1 MYNIPG
7 LAGEPSIEDI
17 GMQTRGAH
25 HVRAYRMDYA
35 SSSDDRATWTPAR
48 RRAWP
53 DGGVWRARSDADD
66 SYDELA
72 VAGTGKD
79 VVLMATGVKFS
90 DRAKPPH

>member
-1 MYNIPG
+1 MLQAPMIEPRGHQPAATLG
-7 LAGEPSIEDI
+7 L
-17 GMQTRGAH
+17 
-25 HVRAYRMDYA
+25 
-35 SSSDDRATWTPAR
+35 
-48 RRAWP
+48 

>member
-1 MYNIPG
+1 
-7 LAGEPSIEDI
+7 
-17 GMQTRGAH
+17 
-25 HVRAYRMDYA
+25 MDYA
-35 SSSDDRATWTPAR
+35 SSSDDRATSTPAR
-48 RRAWP
+48 CRAWP
-53 DGGVWRARSDADD
+53 DGGVWQARSDADG

>member
-1 MYNIPG
+1 
-7 LAGEPSIEDI
+7 
-17 GMQTRGAH
+17 MQTRGAH

-35 SSSDDRATWTPAR
+35 SISDDRATWTPAR
-48 RRAWP
+48 CRARS
-53 DGGVWRARSDADD
+53 DGGSWRARSGADE

-79 VVLMATGVKFS
+79 VLLMATGVKSS

>member
-17 GMQTRGAH
+17 GLQTRGRIRFALIGWTMLQAPMIEP
-25 HVRAYRMDYA
+25 RG
-35 SSSDDRATWTPAR
+35 TPAR
-48 RRAWP
+48 CRAWP

-66 SYDELA
+66 SYDELT

-79 VVLMATGVKFS
+79 VVLMATGVKLS

>member
-1 MYNIPG
+1 
-7 LAGEPSIEDI
+7 
-17 GMQTRGAH
+17 MQTRGRITFALIG
-25 HVRAYRMDYA
+25 
-35 SSSDDRATWTPAR
+35 WTMLQAPMIEPRGHQPAG
-48 RRAWP
+48 AWP

>member
-1 MYNIPG
+1 MKIAFQRNAIDMYNMSG

-17 GMQTRGAH
+17 GGI
-25 HVRAYRMDYA
+25 
-35 SSSDDRATWTPAR
+35 
-48 RRAWP
+48 
-53 DGGVWRARSDADD
+53 WRARSDADD

-72 VAGTGKD
+72 MAGTGKD